1 MNTAMLGTY
10 WECWILIVAAP
21 VGDALGRLRTKSA
34 AWPSR
39 RTCNKRHSAQWPPSK
54 RCSQRPGRRP
64 AGILPPREH
73 AESTEHWSHLELTL
87 VMHSLVECALRWVG
101 FAVKDP
107 AVDQKRKEHAGSTG
121 QRGTW
126 RSQPGKDDNTGL
138 FFCRAAYNAQWIKQW
153 SRSYVQHDDRCQHNY
168 QK

>member
-21 VGDALGRLRTKSA
+21 VGDALGRLRTGSA

-39 RTCNKRHSAQWPPSK
+39 RTCKKRHSAQWPPSK

-64 AGILPPREH
+64 AGILPPRKH

-87 VMHSLVECALRWVG
+87 VMHSLVECALGRLCRQRPTRRPARNVG
-101 FAVKDP
+101 SMLGALVGEALGGGVSP
-107 AVDQKRKEHAGSTG
+107 AKMT
-121 QRGTW
+121 T
-126 RSQPGKDDNTGL
+126 
-138 FFCRAAYNAQWIKQW
+138 
-153 SRSYVQHDDRCQHNY
+153 
-168 QK
+168 